1 MITHTTKTTPFM
13 VFSVMYAICEGFELD
28 AYMSQSVMPANCRYD
43 FIRQHKV
50 TSIKQ
55 KIIYI
60 YDI

>member
-28 AYMSQSVMPANCRYD
+28 AYMSRSVMPANCRYD

-50 TSIKQ
+50 TSIK
-55 KIIYI
+55 
-60 YDI
+60 